1 MWHRKNEQIIKTET
15 MEKKTI
21 NDLVDAIQ
29 QIRPEPR
36 EKVENFVREFFNVIR
51 RALIRERFVKV
62 KGLGT
67 FKLVDVS
74 PRESVDVNTGERIEI
89 EGHLKV
95 TFTPDNAMRDAV
107 NRPFAHLQAFVIN
120 EGTDIEEMS
129 RTDGFKL
136 DEETEFS
143 ESLPNQDVVKQEYD
157 SAKAATSNADSKDD
171 EVVDFVVE
179 ENVNDIPKKKE
190 TPAVTQTQEVTEFG
204 DVRMGGTDWAVA
216 KTNKR
221 GTIEANAGLSTS
233 MTQGTEVHVLG
244 FPAGLG
250 AGDGQSRIEPIY
262 NKMNVARNGLNNQ
275 GCIMVSQGVAHGNSG
290 GPVFCVKD
298 GKIYAVA
305 IVSKLESATQQYN
318 DSGTAITQQQQQYDQ
333 LVPIKN
339 IR

>member
-1 MWHRKNEQIIKTET
+1 M
-15 MEKKTI
+15 
-21 NDLVDAIQ
+21 D
-29 QIRPEPR
+29 P
-36 EKVENFVREFFNVIR
+36 
-51 RALIRERFVKV
+51 
-62 KGLGT
+62 
-67 FKLVDVS
+67 
-74 PRESVDVNTGERIEI
+74 
-89 EGHLKV
+89 
-95 TFTPDNAMRDAV
+95 
-107 NRPFAHLQAFVIN
+107 
-120 EGTDIEEMS
+120 
-129 RTDGFKL
+129 
-136 DEETEFS
+136 
-143 ESLPNQDVVKQEYD
+143 
-157 SAKAATSNADSKDD
+157 
-171 EVVDFVVE
+171 
-179 ENVNDIPKKKE
+179 
-190 TPAVTQTQEVTEFG
+190 QTQEVTEFG